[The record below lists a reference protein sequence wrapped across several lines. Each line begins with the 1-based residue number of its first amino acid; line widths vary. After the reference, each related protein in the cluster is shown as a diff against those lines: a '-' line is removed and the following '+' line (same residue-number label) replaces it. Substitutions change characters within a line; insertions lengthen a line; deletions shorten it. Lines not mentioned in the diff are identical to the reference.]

1 VTIRRRLLAVLVLAI
16 GVCTLGVDAA
26 GRLFIEP
33 PLRSLE
39 IERLVR
45 ETTLLA
51 RQLERSWPE
60 SVREADRWA
69 DRTAEGL
76 GVRISLIA
84 AEGNLIGDSQL
95 AIGDFPQ
102 AESHADRPEV
112 RSALTRAHGEDRRLS
127 HTLGREMHYVAA
139 RVGPRESPLGVV
151 RAAVEAGELGAAP
164 RRLRRT
170 VTGIALAGF
179 VILAAIILT
188 AARRMTRSIATIAR
202 AAESVTVGRLETR
215 VQASGPDDIV
225 RLASALEGMR
235 RALADRVRHA
245 ESEQRLLSAILGGLR
260 EGILVV
266 TTDRRVLL
274 VNASLRR
281 SLNLPSSVGEGT
293 PLIQAVWDRDV
304 VETFDEA
311 LSRGDEVRRRVT
323 LPDGVA
329 FELTVVPFEDAGR
342 GPGAIGLFFS
352 ISRLEALERVRRD
365 FVADISHELR
375 TPLASVKAAA
385 ETLQGGAIEDR
396 REAAV
401 FLGILAKN
409 THRMEA
415 ILNDLT
421 DLSLIET
428 GAIHLS
434 PEAVELGSAVREAA
448 AAVATRASAKQ
459 VSLKSVV
466 PAGLLL
472 QADRRRLDQVLL
484 NLLDN
489 AVKFNR
495 AGGAVTVT
503 AEPVDGMV
511 RVVIDDTGPG
521 IPPDALDRIFNR
533 FYRLDRARSQ
543 DVPGTGLGL
552 AIVKHLV
559 RLQGGEIRAENN
571 PGTGARF
578 ILELPSAGQASVDST
593 KN

>member
-1 VTIRRRLLAVLVLAI
+1 M
-16 GVCTLGVDAA
+16 VDAA

-33 PLRSLE
+33 PLRSMA
-39 IERLVR
+39 IDRLAG

-51 RQLERSWPE
+51 RQLEKTWPG
-60 SVREADRWA
+60 SAREADRWT
-69 DRTAEGL
+69 DRMAEGL
-76 GVRISLIA
+76 GVRISLIDA
-84 AEGNLIGDSQL
+84 AGHLIGDSQL
-95 AIGDFPQ
+95 AIGDFPR

-112 RSALTRAHGEDRRLS
+112 RAALTRSRGEDRRLS

-139 RVGPRESPLGVV
+139 RVGPRETPLGVI
-151 RAAVEAGELGAAP
+151 RAAVEADELGAP
-164 RRLRRT
+164 SRRLRRT

-179 VILAAIILT
+179 IVLSTIALT

-202 AAESVTVGRLETR
+202 AAESVSIGRLETR
-215 VQASGPDDIV
+215 VQAGGPDDIL

-266 TTDRRVLL
+266 SADRRVLL

-281 SLNLPSSVGEGT
+281 SLNLPSAVAEGT
-293 PLIQAVWDRDV
+293 PLIQVIWDRDV

-311 LSRGDEVRRRVT
+311 LGRGDEVRRRVT

-352 ISRLEALERVRRD
+352 VTRLEALERVRRD

-385 ETLQGGAIEDR
+385 ETLQAGAIEDR
-396 REAAV
+396 REAPI
-401 FLGILAKN
+401 FLDILAKN

-434 PEAVELGSAVREAA
+434 PEPVELGSAVREAA
-448 AAVATRASAKQ
+448 AAVSARASAKQ
-459 VSLKSVV
+459 VSLRSTI
-466 PAGLLL
+466 PAGLML

-495 AGGAVTVT
+495 TGGAITVT
-503 AEPVDGMV
+503 AETLDGMV
-511 RVVIDDTGPG
+511 RLVIDDTGPG

-533 FYRLDRARSQ
+533 FYRLDRARSR

-578 ILELPSAGQASVDST
+578 IVELPAATAQAAPESA